1 MTTKLTSLRGEI
13 VSKIKQKMFEVFG
26 HLLEYIDS
34 EASSKAIA
42 NWKESDNTKW
52 CFKNLGM
59 VIPDGQNTTYM
70 DEIIKR
76 CFPTKN
82 ETKNDCLFAIAVV
95 LYILDENSSGIK
107 IEKKSIIKRM
117 EQLQVFY

>member
-1 MTTKLTSLRGEI
+1 MTTKLTSLRGGI

-52 CFKNLGM
+52 CFENLGM
-59 VIPDGQNTTYM
+59 VIPDSQNTTYM

-82 ETKNDCLFAIAVV
+82 ETKNDRLFAIAVV

-107 IEKKSIIKRM
+107 IEKKSIMK
-117 EQLQVFY
+117 